1 MPLTLSPAAG
11 DGVTGPAWRVNLSLP
26 DSGTTITLNGS
37 YQAPS
42 LGVNPPALQA
52 PVNFTTA
59 SVTSP
64 GVPGSGTNYW
74 ICEVNLTTGA
84 LLVKSSTSAFPAPD
98 SGNAVVFQQSIAS
111 TANSAPSL
119 QGSITFPW
127 L

>member
-11 DGVTGPAWRVNLSLP
+11 DGVTQPAWRVNVAFP
-26 DSGTTITLNGS
+26 DSGTTITINGS

-42 LGVNPPALQA
+42 LGVNPPALQS
-52 PVNFTTA
+52 PVNFTTGT
-59 SVTSP
+59 VTSP
-64 GVPGSGTNYW
+64 GVPGSGSNYW

-84 LLVKSSTSAFPAPD
+84 LLVKSSTTATPLPD
-98 SGNAVVFQQSIAS
+98 AGNAVVFSQTIAS
-111 TANSAPSL
+111 TASSAPSL